1 MSNLFRIGIDRIK
14 GRIYFPNCSFSSR
27 FNILPDGF
35 LGSLS
40 EIKIFFGHLNPAR
53 RSLQ

>member
-1 MSNLFRIGIDRIK
+1 
-14 GRIYFPNCSFSSR
+14 
-27 FNILPDGF
+27 LPDGF